1 LMHSRC
7 ALCAGLES
15 LRWRSLRGEM
25 LSAAVL
31 QRILPYARIECVT
44 ARLQSPILI
53 SRTEIMLIL
62 TRRAGEALRIGDD
75 IEVTVMAVNG
85 TQVRIGIKAPRE
97 IAVDREEVAA
107 RKRRDRENPGA
118 INAVKQSGQSSASP
132 ANPPRGL
139 RQ

>member
-1 LMHSRC
+1 MRFSKIT
-7 ALCAGLES
+7 
-15 LRWRSLRGEM
+15 
-25 LSAAVL
+25 V
-31 QRILPYARIECVT
+31 P
-44 ARLQSPILI
+44 PILI

-118 INAVKQSGQSSASP
+118 INPVKQSGQSTAIPAS
-132 ANPPRGL
+132 PPRGF